1 MALRNIRTSILK
13 HNSSTTTRPVTDVR
27 PRREPRLVIL
37 AAVAVSAFALS
48 GLTAVPAF
56 AGSGSADSTSTSIDI
71 PAGRSIT
78 AQLGT
83 VPSGLKSVDVKFFT
97 SEVTARSQVKIAVG
111 AEDTQTYSFTA
122 PVGTSATKTVTVPVT
137 TQTNGAVT
145 LSSSVAD
152 VRLNLEL
159 AGFERG
165 ATEPTPAPTPEP
177 TLTPAPTPS
186 PEPTPAPAPTPSPE
200 PTPTPGG
207 IPGASNTGVPSGTTL
222 TVHHGDI
229 NVTTAG
235 TVLDGLDIRG
245 LVKISAANVT
255 IKNSII
261 RGRTMNGP
269 GALINNLGGFR
280 NLVVTDTELSP
291 STASP
296 DANGIYGYN
305 FTATRLNINNVID
318 GIHITGSNVS
328 LQDSWIHDHMHYRN
342 DPNQGGSPSHDDS
355 IQVQSGN
362 NITVAGNR
370 LTDSHSA
377 AVQITQDRG
386 TVSNF
391 TFVDNFA
398 NGGACTVNIAEKAY
412 GPLQGTI
419 IKDNTFGKDTK
430 VANCAVIAKTTTK
443 IDFQRNYYTDNTTVV
458 IKKG

>member
-1 MALRNIRTSILK
+1 M
-13 HNSSTTTRPVTDVR
+13 
-27 PRREPRLVIL
+27 VIL
-37 AAVAVSAFALS
+37 AAAAVSTVALS

-56 AGSGSADSTSTSIDI
+56 AGSASGSADTTSTSIEI
-71 PAGRSIT
+71 PAGRSVT

-97 SEVTARSQVKIAVG
+97 SGVTARSQVKIAVG
-111 AEDTQTYSFTA
+111 PEDTQTYSFTA
-122 PVGTSATKTVTVPVT
+122 PVGTSRTKTVTIPVT

-165 ATEPTPAPTPEP
+165 ATEPSPEPTPAPSPSPEP
-177 TLTPAPTPS
+177 TTAPS
-186 PEPTPAPAPTPSPE
+186 PEPTPAPSPEPTPTPTPTPTPAPTPSPE

-207 IPGASNTGVPSGTTL
+207 MPGASNTGVPSGTTL

-255 IKNSII
+255 IRNSII

-305 FTATRLNINNVID
+305 YTATRLNINNVID

-362 NITVAGNR
+362 NITVTGNR

-386 TVSNF
+386 KVSDF
-391 TFVDNFA
+391 TFADNFA
-398 NGGACTVNIAEKAY
+398 NGGACTVNIAEKSY
-412 GPLQGTI
+412 GPIQGAAITG
-419 IKDNTFGKDTK
+419 NTFGRDSRL
-430 VANCAVIAKTTTK
+430 ANCAVIAPTTTK
-443 IDFQRNYYTDNTTVV
+443 IDFADNYYAPDGALVT
-458 IKKG
+458 IRKG